1 MPQYLISFP
10 SAAMQVSAEDLP
22 EVARAANAVVDDM
35 VAAGVLRSA
44 GGLDESVPP
53 VLVAADGTVTQGTY
67 PQTRDLDGGMT
78 VIEVGTRSEAEQW
91 AAKVAAACR
100 CDQELRELF

>member
-10 SAAMQVSAEDLP
+10 SSAMQVSAEDLP
-22 EVARAANAVVDDM
+22 EVSRAANAVVEEM

-44 GGLDESVPP
+44 GGLVESVPP
-53 VLVAADGTVTQGTY
+53 VRVAADGTVSHDTY
-67 PQTRDLDGGMT
+67 PETRNLDGGMT
-78 VIEVGTRSEAEQW
+78 VIEVSSREEAERW